1 VRLAAVL
8 WSHRSTWPGW
18 RCTNELWSIAA
29 AQELPEHWRLVLKP
43 VYAHLQRKEVRIIK
57 PKEGTGLK
65 RVNINVEVKLHNAFK
80 ATTAAQ
86 GTDMTTVLMECIQN
100 YVAKHGY
107 TTPQKNGRRA

>member
-1 VRLAAVL
+1 M
-8 WSHRSTWPGW
+8 
-18 RCTNELWSIAA
+18 
-29 AQELPEHWRLVLKP
+29 VLKP

-107 TTPQKNGRRA
+107 AAPQKNGRRA